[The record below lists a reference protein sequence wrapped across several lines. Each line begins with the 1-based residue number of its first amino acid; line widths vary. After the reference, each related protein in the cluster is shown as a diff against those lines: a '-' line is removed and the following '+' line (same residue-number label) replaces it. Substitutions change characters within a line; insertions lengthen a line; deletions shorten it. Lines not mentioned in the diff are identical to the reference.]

1 MNPIFQSTDGLSL
14 LVAAGSGLVL
24 SSGIYPFYIAWLKEK
39 QIEQFIREE
48 GPESHAAKAKTP
60 TMGGIGFI
68 IATVIVSTI
77 AILNSDLLVV
87 PTEVFSDI
95 DPLVNR
101 NKAIAAGL
109 CLLVALACAALGLAD
124 DYGKVTSR
132 SNRGLSARFR
142 LISELIFGVIFAAA
156 LFLLKLPFNV
166 LHLGVIV
173 GPDNLLP
180 SSIAMPEPIAIVYAA
195 LLIPFLVAATSNAVN
210 LHDGMDGLAGGTSMV
225 VFATLAFLFFATGNV
240 ALAWV
245 AATCAGCLLGFLIY
259 NRYPARVFMG
269 DTGSLFLGGLMAALV
284 AAGGLTIW
292 FVPLSIIY
300 IVESISVMAQV
311 VYFKLTKPF
320 TPEKP
325 MNPLKLALYKL
336 TRRLPGEGK
345 RLLRMAPIH
354 HHFEAIAAEKGK
366 KEWTVVLWFW
376 LIQIGIASLV
386 CLGFTQPLKLY
397 TF

>member
-1 MNPIFQSTDGLSL
+1 MNPIFQSADGLTL
-14 LVAAGSGLVL
+14 LVTAGLGLVF
-24 SSGIYPFYIAWLKEK
+24 SAGIYPFYIGWLKEK

-68 IATVIVSTI
+68 IAILIVSAI
-77 AILNSDLLVV
+77 AILNSDLLNA
-87 PTEVFSDI
+87 PTEIFSEV
-95 DPLVNR
+95 DPSTNK
-101 NKAIAAGL
+101 NKAIAAGISV
-109 CLLVALACAALGLAD
+109 LVALACAALGLAD

-142 LISELIFGVIFAAA
+142 LLAELAFGALFAGA
-156 LFLLKLPFNV
+156 LFLLKIPFNV

-173 GPDNLLP
+173 GPENLLP
-180 SSIAMPEPIAIVYAA
+180 SSVALPEPIAIAYAFFA
-195 LLIPFLVAATSNAVN
+195 IPFLMAATTNAVN
-210 LHDGMDGLAGGTSMV
+210 LHDGMDGLAGGTCMV
-225 VFATLAFLFFATGNV
+225 TFATLAFLLFATGNS
-240 ALAWV
+240 ALAWI
-245 AATCAGCLLGFLIY
+245 AAACGGCLLGFLIY
-259 NRYPARVFMG
+259 NRYPAKVFMG

-284 AAGGLTIW
+284 IAGGLTIW
-292 FVPLSIIY
+292 FVPLSVIY
-300 IVESISVMAQV
+300 IVEAISVMAQV
-311 VYFKLTKPF
+311 ACFKLTKPY

-325 MNPLKLALYKL
+325 MNPLSLALYKL
-336 TRRLPGEGK
+336 THRLPGEGK

-386 CLGFTQPLKLY
+386 CLGFTMPLKLY